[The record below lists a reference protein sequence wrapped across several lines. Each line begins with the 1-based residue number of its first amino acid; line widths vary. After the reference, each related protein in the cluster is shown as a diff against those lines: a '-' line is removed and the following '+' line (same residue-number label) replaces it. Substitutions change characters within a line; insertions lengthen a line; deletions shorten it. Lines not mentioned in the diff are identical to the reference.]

1 MQLNVNENMISS
13 FFNLDPESV
22 LNTCEKAG
30 FQPTGLFTQLNS
42 YENRVFD
49 IQLEG
54 AENIIAKFYRPERWA
69 PEAILEE
76 HQFLKELNEAEIPS
90 LNPLVLNKTSTL
102 IDCNGIQVAF
112 FPKFRGRM
120 PQELSLP
127 DLNRIGQLFARV
139 HNVGAKSVATHRPV
153 MDTSYYGGW
162 NTLNFLGKWVVPE
175 LTDRYFPAAE
185 TILDFIDQNFDSSDF
200 IRIHGDAHK
209 GNILQM
215 QESYFLVDFD
225 DFLNGPAVQDFWM
238 LLSYN
243 NETLTDEKDAFIEG
257 YQMFRE
263 FPFHQLNWI
272 EALRGLRIIMYAGW
286 IAKRWEDPSFP
297 RLFPDFGTFSYW
309 AEEVEALEKISWSL

>member
-1 MQLNVNENMISS
+1 MISS

-22 LNTCEKAG
+22 LKTCENAG

-54 AENIIAKFYRPERWA
+54 SENIIAKFYRPERWT
-69 PEAILEE
+69 PNAILEE
-76 HQFLKELNEAEIPS
+76 HHFLKELNEAEIPS
-90 LNPLVLNKTSTL
+90 LNPIKLQNNSTL
-102 IDCNGIQVAF
+102 IDSNGISVAF

-120 PQELSLP
+120 PQELSLG

-139 HNVGAKSVATHRPV
+139 HNVGAKSKAPNRPY

-162 NTLNFLGKWVVPE
+162 ATLTNLENWVVPE
-175 LTDRYFPAAE
+175 LKSRYFPAAE
-185 TILDFIDQNFDSSDF
+185 DILNFIDDRFDPSEF

-225 DFLNGPAVQDFWM
+225 DFCNGPAVQDFWM

-243 NETLTDEKDAFIEG
+243 EETLTDEKDAFIEG

-263 FPFHQLNWI
+263 FPFHQLDWI

-286 IAKRWEDPSFP
+286 IAKRWDDPSFP
-297 RLFPDFGTFSYW
+297 KLFPDFGNFSYW
-309 AEEVEALEKISWSL
+309 AEEVEALEKIAWSL

>member
-1 MQLNVNENMISS
+1 MISS

-22 LNTCEKAG
+22 LKTCENAG

-54 AENIIAKFYRPERWA
+54 SENIIAKFYRPERWT
-69 PEAILEE
+69 PDAILEE
-76 HQFLKELNEAEIPS
+76 HGFLKELNEAEIPS
-90 LNPLVLNKTSTL
+90 LNPIKLQNNSTL
-102 IDCNGIQVAF
+102 IDSNGISVAF

-120 PQELSLP
+120 PQELSLG

-139 HNVGAKSVATHRPV
+139 HNVGAKAKAPNRPY

-162 NTLNFLGKWVVPE
+162 ATLTHLENWVVPE
-175 LTDRYFPAAE
+175 LKSRYFSVAE
-185 TILDFIDQNFDSSDF
+185 DILNFIDDRFDPSEF

-225 DFLNGPAVQDFWM
+225 DFCNGPAVQDFWM

-243 NETLTDEKDAFIEG
+243 DETLADEKDAFIEG

-263 FPFHQLNWI
+263 FPFHQLDWI

-297 RLFPDFGTFSYW
+297 KLFPDFGNFSYW
-309 AEEVEALEKISWSL
+309 AEEVEALEKIAWSL

>member
-1 MQLNVNENMISS
+1 MISS

-22 LNTCEKAG
+22 LKTCENAG

-54 AENIIAKFYRPERWA
+54 SENIIAKFYRPERWT

-76 HQFLKELNEAEIPS
+76 HHFLKELNEAEIPS
-90 LNPLVLNKTSTL
+90 LNPIKLQNNSTL
-102 IDCNGIQVAF
+102 IDSNGISVAF

-120 PQELSLP
+120 PQELSLG

-139 HNVGAKSVATHRPV
+139 HNVGAKSKAPNRPY

-162 NTLNFLGKWVVPE
+162 ATLTRLENWVVPE
-175 LTDRYFPAAE
+175 LKSRYFPAAE
-185 TILDFIDQNFDSSDF
+185 DILNFIDDRFDPSEF

-225 DFLNGPAVQDFWM
+225 DFCNGPAVQDFWM

-243 NETLTDEKDAFIEG
+243 EETLTDEKDAFIEG

-263 FPFHQLNWI
+263 FPFHQLDWI

-286 IAKRWEDPSFP
+286 IAKRWDDPSFP
-297 RLFPDFGTFSYW
+297 NLFPDFGNFSYW
-309 AEEVEALEKISWSL
+309 AEEVEALEKIAWSL

>member
-1 MQLNVNENMISS
+1 MISS
-13 FFNLDPESV
+13 FFNLNPESV
-22 LNTCEKAG
+22 LKTCENAG

-54 AENIIAKFYRPERWA
+54 AENIIVKFYRPERWSPQA
-69 PEAILEE
+69 VLEE
-76 HQFLKELNEAEIPS
+76 HRFLKELNEAEIPS
-90 LNPLVLNKTSTL
+90 LNPLKLKNDSTL
-102 IDCNGIQVAF
+102 IDSNGISVAF

-120 PQELSLP
+120 PQELSLD

-139 HNVGAKSVATHRPV
+139 HNVGAKSTAPDRPY
-153 MDTSYYGGW
+153 MDSSYYGGW
-162 NTLNFLGKWVVPE
+162 ATLSNLDNWIVPE
-175 LTDRYFPAAE
+175 LKSRYFPVAE
-185 TILDFIDQNFDSSDF
+185 DILNFIDERFDPSEF

-215 QESYFLVDFD
+215 QQSYFLVDFD
-225 DFLNGPAVQDFWM
+225 DFCNGPVVQDFWM

-243 NETLTDEKDAFIEG
+243 DETLADEKDAFIAG

-263 FPFHQLNWI
+263 FPFHQLEWI

-297 RLFPDFGTFSYW
+297 KLFPDFGNFSYW
-309 AEEVEALEKISWSL
+309 AEEVEALEKIAWNL

>member
-1 MQLNVNENMISS
+1 MISS

-22 LNTCEKAG
+22 LKTCENAG

-54 AENIIAKFYRPERWA
+54 SENIIAKFYRPERWSPA
-69 PEAILEE
+69 AVLEE
-76 HQFLKELNEAEIPS
+76 HRFLKELNEAEIPS
-90 LNPLVLNKTSTL
+90 LNPLTLKNNSTL
-102 IDCNGIQVAF
+102 IDSNGISVAF

-120 PQELSLP
+120 PQELSLQ

-139 HNVGAKSVATHRPV
+139 HNVGAKSKAPNRPY

-162 NTLNFLGKWVVPE
+162 ATLSHLENWVVPE
-175 LTDRYFPAAE
+175 LKSRYFPAAE
-185 TILDFIDQNFDSSDF
+185 DILNFIDDRFDPAEF

-225 DFLNGPAVQDFWM
+225 DFCNGPVVQDFWM

-243 NETLTDEKDAFIEG
+243 DETLQDEKDAFVEG

-263 FPFHQLNWI
+263 FPFHQLEWI

-286 IAKRWEDPSFP
+286 IAKRWDDPSFP
-297 RLFPDFGTFSYW
+297 KLFPDFGNFSYW
-309 AEEVEALEKISWSL
+309 AEEAEALEKISWNL

>member
-1 MQLNVNENMISS
+1 MISS
-13 FFNLDPESV
+13 FFNLDPETV
-22 LNTCEKAG
+22 LKTCENAG
-30 FQPTGLFTQLNS
+30 FRPTGLFTQLNS

-54 AENIIAKFYRPERWA
+54 AENIIAKFYRPQRWSK
-69 PEAILEE
+69 EAILQE
-76 HQFLKELNEAEIPS
+76 HHFLNELNEAEIPS
-90 LNPLVLNKTSTL
+90 LNPIRLHNHSTL
-102 IDCNGIQVAF
+102 IESAGIYVAF

-120 PQELSLP
+120 PQELSLS

-139 HNVGAKSVATHRPV
+139 HNVGAKSVATDRPV

-162 NTLNFLGKWVVPE
+162 ETLGILQSWVVPE
-175 LTDRYFPAAE
+175 VADRYFPAAE
-185 TILDFIDQNFDSSDF
+185 TILEFIDQNFDPSEF

-225 DFLNGPAVQDFWM
+225 DFCNGPAIQDFWM

-243 NETLTDEKDAFIEG
+243 NETLTDEKDAFIDG

-286 IAKRWEDPSFP
+286 IAKRWQDPSFP
-297 RLFPDFGTFSYW
+297 RLFPDFGTYSYW
-309 AEEVEALEKISWSL
+309 AEEVEALEKISWNLDR

>member
-1 MQLNVNENMISS
+1 MISS

-22 LNTCEKAG
+22 LKTCENAG
-30 FQPTGLFTQLNS
+30 FKPTGLFTQLNS

-54 AENIIAKFYRPERWA
+54 SENIIAKFYRPERWT
-69 PEAILEE
+69 PDAIFEE
-76 HQFLKELNEAEIPS
+76 HHFLKELNEAEIPS
-90 LNPLVLNKTSTL
+90 LNPLVLKNDSTL
-102 IDCNGIQVAF
+102 IDSNGISVAF

-120 PQELSLP
+120 PQELSLE

-139 HNVGAKSVATHRPV
+139 HNVGAKSKAPTRPY
-153 MDTSYYGGW
+153 MDSSYYGGW
-162 NTLNFLGKWVVPE
+162 ETLSNLDNWVVPE
-175 LTDRYFPAAE
+175 LKSRYFPAAE
-185 TILDFIDQNFDSSDF
+185 DILNFIDERFDPSEF

-215 QESYFLVDFD
+215 QQSYFLVDFD
-225 DFLNGPAVQDFWM
+225 DFCNGPVVQDFWM

-243 NETLTDEKDAFIEG
+243 EETLTEEKDAFIAG

-263 FPFHQLNWI
+263 FPFHQLDWI

-297 RLFPDFGTFSYW
+297 RLFPEFGNYSYW
-309 AEEVEALEKISWSL
+309 AEEVEALEKIAWRL

>member
-1 MQLNVNENMISS
+1 MISS
-13 FFNLDPESV
+13 FFNLDPETV
-22 LNTCEKAG
+22 LKTCENAG

-49 IQLEG
+49 IQLENS
-54 AENIIAKFYRPERWA
+54 ENIIAKFYRPERWSA
-69 PEAILEE
+69 EAILEE

-90 LNPLVLNKTSTL
+90 LKPLILKNTSTL
-102 IDCNGIQVAF
+102 IDAAGISVAF

-120 PQELSLP
+120 PQELTLQ

-139 HNVGAKSVATHRPV
+139 HNVGAKSMAPHRPV

-162 NTLNFLGKWVVPE
+162 STLDLLQSWVVPE
-175 LTDRYFPAAE
+175 LENRYFSAAE
-185 TILDFIDQNFDSSDF
+185 RILNFIDDYIDPAEF

-215 QESYFLVDFD
+215 QDSYFLVDFD
-225 DFLNGPAVQDFWM
+225 DFCNGPVVQDFWM
-238 LLSYN
+238 LLSYD

-257 YQMFRE
+257 YQLFRE
-263 FPFHQLNWI
+263 FPFHQLGWI

-286 IAKRWEDPSFP
+286 IAKRWTDPSFP
-297 RLFPDFGTFSYW
+297 KIFPDFGGYSYW
-309 AEEVEALEKISWSL
+309 AEEAEALEKISWNLGR

>member
-1 MQLNVNENMISS
+1 MISS

-22 LNTCEKAG
+22 LKTCEMAG
-30 FQPTGLFTQLNS
+30 FKPTGMFTQLNS

-49 IQLEG
+49 IHLEE
-54 AENIIAKFYRPERWA
+54 APNIIAKFYRPERWTRT
-69 PEAILEE
+69 AILQE

-90 LNPLVLNKTSTL
+90 LNPIPLPNGSTL
-102 IDCNGIQVAF
+102 VDSNGISVAF

-139 HNVGAKSVATHRPV
+139 HNVGAKSYASERPV

-162 NTLNFLGKWVVPE
+162 ETLSILDSWVVPE
-175 LTDRYFPAAE
+175 LASRYFPAAE
-185 TILDFIDQNFDSSDF
+185 AILNFIDDRFDPSEF

-225 DFLNGPAVQDFWM
+225 DFCNGPVVQDFWM
-238 LLSYN
+238 LLSYD

-263 FPFHQLNWI
+263 FPFHQLQWI

-286 IAKRWEDPSFP
+286 IAKRWTDPSFP
-297 RLFPDFGTFSYW
+297 KIFPDFGTFSYW
-309 AEEVEALEKISWSL
+309 AEEVEALEKISWNL

>member
-1 MQLNVNENMISS
+1 MISS
-13 FFNLDPESV
+13 FFNLDPETV
-22 LNTCEKAG
+22 LKTCENAG
-30 FQPTGLFTQLNS
+30 FRPTGLFTQLNS

-54 AENIIAKFYRPERWA
+54 SENIIAKFYRPERWSA
-69 PEAILEE
+69 AAILEE
-76 HQFLKELNEAEIPS
+76 HQFLKELNEAEIPA
-90 LNPLVLNKTSTL
+90 LKPLILKNNSTL
-102 IDCNGIQVAF
+102 IDSAGISVSF

-120 PQELSLP
+120 PQELGLQ

-139 HNVGAKSVATHRPV
+139 HNVGAKSIAKHRPV
-153 MDTSYYGGW
+153 MDSSYYGSW
-162 NTLNFLGKWVVPE
+162 ESLALLQSRVAPE
-175 LTDRYFPAAE
+175 LESRYFPAAE
-185 TILDFIDQNFDSSDF
+185 TILNFVDDHFDPSEF

-225 DFLNGPAVQDFWM
+225 DFNNGPAVQDFWM
-238 LLSYN
+238 LLSYD

-263 FPFHQLNWI
+263 FPFHQLEWI

-297 RLFPDFGTFSYW
+297 RLFPDFGSFSYW
-309 AEEVEALEKISWSL
+309 AEEVEALEKIAWNL

>member
-1 MQLNVNENMISS
+1 MISS

-22 LNTCEKAG
+22 LKTCENAG

-54 AENIIAKFYRPERWA
+54 SENIIAKFYRPERWT
-69 PEAILEE
+69 PEAIFEE
-76 HQFLKELNEAEIPS
+76 HRFLKELNEAEIPS
-90 LNPLVLNKTSTL
+90 LNPLVLKNNSTL
-102 IDCNGIQVAF
+102 IDSNGISVAF

-120 PQELSLP
+120 PQELSLE

-139 HNVGAKSVATHRPV
+139 HNVGAKSVAPNRPY

-162 NTLNFLGKWVVPE
+162 ETLNNLDNWVVPE
-175 LTDRYFPAAE
+175 LKSRYFPAAE
-185 TILDFIDQNFDSSDF
+185 DILNFIDERFDPAEF

-215 QESYFLVDFD
+215 QQSYFLVDFD
-225 DFLNGPAVQDFWM
+225 DFCNGPVVQDFWM

-243 NETLTDEKDAFIEG
+243 EETLTEEKDAFIAG

-263 FPFHQLNWI
+263 FPFHQLDWI

-297 RLFPDFGTFSYW
+297 KLFPEFGNFSYW
-309 AEEVEALEKISWSL
+309 AEEVEALEKIAWKL

>member
-1 MQLNVNENMISS
+1 MISS

-22 LNTCEKAG
+22 LKTCENAG

-54 AENIIAKFYRPERWA
+54 SENIIAKFYRPERWT
-69 PEAILEE
+69 PDAILEE
-76 HQFLKELNEAEIPS
+76 HHFLKELNEAEIPS
-90 LNPLVLNKTSTL
+90 LNPIKLQNNSTL
-102 IDCNGIQVAF
+102 IDSNGISVAF

-120 PQELSLP
+120 PQELSLV

-139 HNVGAKSVATHRPV
+139 HNVGAKSKAPNRPY

-162 NTLNFLGKWVVPE
+162 ATLTNLENWVVPE
-175 LTDRYFPAAE
+175 LKNRYFPAAE
-185 TILDFIDQNFDSSDF
+185 DILNFIDERFDPSEF

-225 DFLNGPAVQDFWM
+225 DFCNGPAVQDFWM

-243 NETLTDEKDAFIEG
+243 EETLTDEKDAFIEG

-263 FPFHQLNWI
+263 FPFHQLDWI

-297 RLFPDFGTFSYW
+297 KLFPDFGNFSYW
-309 AEEVEALEKISWSL
+309 AEEVEALEKIAWSL